1 MDPQPNQ
8 LVTVQRLD
16 AAVIMTIECEQVD
29 SQLLARLEREATVM
43 SIRGIRRPVV
53 IKMDRVEL
61 IPSVMMGALLN
72 LMRNLKRRG
81 LRMMLVGLNP
91 SIRGTFSVTHL
102 DRLFEVYDTEEE
114 ARGAMRRHARL

>member
-1 MDPQPNQ
+1 
-8 LVTVQRLD
+8 
-16 AAVIMTIECEQVD
+16 
-29 SQLLARLEREATVM
+29 
-43 SIRGIRRPVV
+43 
-53 IKMDRVEL
+53 
-61 IPSVMMGALLN
+61 MMGALLN